1 MIFLR
6 IFLCLLCVVGGARG
20 HQVASVQLEFTDRRA
35 RWELEGEIDIAYMM
49 PETRNVPGGPPMSR
63 LAVMK
68 APPEELARIR
78 RETEKRL
85 RELIRF
91 TFAGRDLPW
100 RVEFPDF
107 HGDSFELPEDAAD
120 AALITSR
127 MVLDAVPGTGDL
139 RVFWSGAQE
148 TELIIL
154 TETGREER
162 IISALPGG
170 NVVLLK
176 QMTTDTSPGT
186 PKVPTTR
193 QTPTTEGW
201 VRSGFHHVLGIDHV
215 LFLLGLFLLVPGW
228 RPLLQQS
235 LLFTLAHSLS
245 LALATFRIV
254 QVPGI
259 WVEHLIALSIAWIGI
274 ENLWVRKLGPQRLV
288 LVFAFGLL
296 HGLGYATVL
305 AGKLRSLSG
314 RQLALPLFEFNVG
327 VELAQISV
335 LAVAF
340 ALLWPVRAYTP
351 QIRMAGSAI
360 IALVGLAWLGQRLFF
375 PGVPLF

>member
-6 IFLCLLCVVGGARG
+6 LLVFLLVICGTAIG
-20 HQVASVQLEFTDRRA
+20 HQVASVQLEFTDHRTS
-35 RWELEGEIDIAYMM
+35 WELEGEIDIAFMM

-63 LAVMK
+63 AAVMK

-91 TFAGRDLPW
+91 TFAGRDVAW

-127 MVLDAVPGTGDL
+127 MVIDAVPGTGDL

-154 TETGREER
+154 TEIGREER
-162 IISALPGG
+162 LVSALPGG

-176 QMTTDTSPGT
+176 QVATGMPAGADKVQTTSHTA
-186 PKVPTTR
+186 
-193 QTPTTEGW
+193 TTEGW

-215 LFLLGLFLLVPGW
+215 LFILGLFLLVPGW

-245 LALATFRIV
+245 LALATFRVV

-314 RQLALPLFEFNVG
+314 AQLAMPLFEFNVG

-340 ALLWPVRAYTP
+340 ALLWPVRTYTP
-351 QIRMAGSAI
+351 QIRIAGSAF